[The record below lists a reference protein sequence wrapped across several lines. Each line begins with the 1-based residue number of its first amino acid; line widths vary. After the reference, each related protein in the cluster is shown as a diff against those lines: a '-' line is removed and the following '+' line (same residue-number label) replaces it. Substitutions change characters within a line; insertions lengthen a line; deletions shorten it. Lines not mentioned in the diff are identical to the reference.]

1 MATTKQLL
9 SIAECARALGVS
21 ERTIRRLI
29 SQRRLPAFKVGGQW
43 RLDLDE
49 VRAFLR
55 SAVSTP
61 SECDGDAPP
70 PPLIV

>member
-1 MATTKQLL
+1 MVTTKQLL

-29 SQRRLPAFKVGGQW
+29 SQRRLPAFRVGGQW

-49 VRAFLR
+49 VREALR
-55 SAVSTP
+55 SAVSN
-61 SECDGDAPP
+61 
-70 PPLIV
+70 PLERRDSA